1 MSTAKQKWA
10 RLVRE
15 WRRSGATAA
24 QYARSAGVNAGTLS
38 YWAWRLGR
46 EERAAEPTTKTSAS
60 RAQPPAEFIEVV
72 ATTGGRGRFEVVLD
86 NGRRVF
92 VPDEFDGAALGRL
105 LAVLEGQR

>member
-10 RLVRE
+10 CHVRD

-24 QYARSAGVNAGTLS
+24 QYARSAGVNAATLS

-46 EERAAEPTTKTSAS
+46 DERAAEASA
-60 RAQPPAEFIEVV
+60 PPAKAAAEFIEVV
-72 ATTGGRGRFEVVLD
+72 AATGGRRRFEVALE
-86 NGRRVF
+86 NGRRVY
-92 VPDEFDGAALGRL
+92 VPEEFDGAALGRL